1 MITPDQHVYIV
12 TNFADNSMLGNE
24 LKGAGREYI
33 YKRYWRRTRSKSM
46 DEPIGICRTCRQIVE
61 PVEKQRDE
69 KGTHGI
75 NVYRHPHRLVFLML
89 GRSGEG
95 TRYYNLG
102 GDIKYE
108 LDEHLKAILTTAGEH
123 WRELHDPLE
132 AVVDYVRRKLSE
144 LG

>member
-1 MITPDQHVYIV
+1 M
-12 TNFADNSMLGNE
+12 
-24 LKGAGREYI
+24 
-33 YKRYWRRTRSKSM
+33 
-46 DEPIGICRTCRQIVE
+46 
-61 PVEKQRDE
+61 
-69 KGTHGI
+69 
-75 NVYRHPHRLVFLML
+75 
-89 GRSGEG
+89 G

-108 LDEHLKAILTTAGEH
+108 LDEHLKAILTIAGEH

>member
-1 MITPDQHVYIV
+1 M
-12 TNFADNSMLGNE
+12 TNFADNGMLGNE
-24 LKGAGREYI
+24 LKGVGREYI
-33 YKRYWRRTRSKSM
+33 YNKRYWRRTRSKSM

-61 PVEKQRDE
+61 PVEKIRDE
-69 KGTHGI
+69 KATHGI
-75 NVYRHPHRLVFLML
+75 NVYRHQHRLVFLML
-89 GRSGEG
+89 GRSSVG

-108 LDEHLKAILTTAGEH
+108 LDEHLKAILTIAGEH

-132 AVVDYVRRKLSE
+132 AVVDYVRRKLSD

>member
-12 TNFADNSMLGNE
+12 TNFADNGMLGNE

-61 PVEKQRDE
+61 PVEKLRDE

-75 NVYRHPHRLVFLML
+75 NN
-89 GRSGEG
+89 
-95 TRYYNLG
+95 NLG